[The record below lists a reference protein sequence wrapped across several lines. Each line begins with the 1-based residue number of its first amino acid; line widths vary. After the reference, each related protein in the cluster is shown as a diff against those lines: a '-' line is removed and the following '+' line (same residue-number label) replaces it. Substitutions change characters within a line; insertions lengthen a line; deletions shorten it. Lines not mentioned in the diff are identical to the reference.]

1 MECLVTK
8 YFRIIRTYLRY
19 IKKGV
24 QFGLLFFVVCFLQNI
39 VSHNRKVMK
48 TYQYIFAVLV
58 IVFLSSFGGITNIV
72 KGSVKTPIVSVIT
85 TDSLPSIS
93 DSIIDKEEPEEEV
106 ELVSD
111 DTQASYYH
119 DKFTGR
125 KTASGQVFDN
135 SKYTAAHKTLPFG
148 TKVKVT
154 NLKNKRF
161 VILTITDR
169 GPFVKGRGIDIS
181 KKAFHDLTDNH
192 ARGVL
197 DVKIEKI
204 LEGDE

>member
-1 MECLVTK
+1 
-8 YFRIIRTYLRY
+8 
-19 IKKGV
+19 
-24 QFGLLFFVVCFLQNI
+24 
-39 VSHNRKVMK
+39 MK
-48 TYQYIFAVLV
+48 TYQYILSILV
-58 IVFLSSFGGITNIV
+58 IVLLSSFGGTTNVIKGTV
-72 KGSVKTPIVSVIT
+72 KAEGTPVVLA
-85 TDSLPSIS
+85 DSLPNIN
-93 DSIIDKEEPEEEV
+93 DSIVDSEEEVEEV

-204 LEGDE
+204 VAENE